1 MICYN
6 YIFSITINFLIAE
19 NRVFENLRSFIQNI
33 KIMRIM
39 KNSFFLY
46 LSHYFEI
53 KFYDSFTD

>member
-46 LSHYFEI
+46 LL
-53 KFYDSFTD
+53 KSFRTM